1 MSKNDIA
8 VRYRTAGGAIVTVY
22 GSHFAYLAE
31 CGGCR
36 ERSHLSRDHKR
47 WAQTHAARCTALPR

>member
-1 MSKNDIA
+1 MSSNDIA

-22 GSHFAYLAE
+22 GRICVYRAE

-36 ERSHLSRDHKR
+36 ERSNSFDSKR
-47 WAQTHAARCTALPR
+47 WAQNHAAHCMALPR

>member
-1 MSKNDIA
+1 MSSNDIA

-22 GSHFAYLAE
+22 GRICVYRAE

-36 ERSHLSRDHKR
+36 ERSASFDSKR
-47 WAQTHAARCTALPR
+47 WAQNHAACCMALPR